1 MCNVFNLFE
10 LRQNYLFEQTNK
22 QKPLF
27 NVYPECVLCE
37 KSKKKE
43 RKNQSRYVLRDE
55 AIAKTNKQNKT
66 SESEQQRSRG
76 KGDGYLRDLD
86 FKMKTTKEAIN
97 VTDERF
103 TSFLVPSECHIFQ
116 KS

>member
-1 MCNVFNLFE
+1 MYIL
-10 LRQNYLFEQTNK
+10 
-22 QKPLF
+22 
-27 NVYPECVLCE
+27 NVYSV
-37 KSKKKE
+37 KKVKKKE

-103 TSFLVPSECHIFQ
+103 TSFLVPSECHIFK